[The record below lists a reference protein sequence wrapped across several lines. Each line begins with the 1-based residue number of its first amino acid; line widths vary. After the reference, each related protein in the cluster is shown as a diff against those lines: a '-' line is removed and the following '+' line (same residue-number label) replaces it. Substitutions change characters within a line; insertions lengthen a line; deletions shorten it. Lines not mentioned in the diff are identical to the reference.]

1 MAAFVGLK
9 LVPLPLLLLSLSS
22 SETAEA
28 GHLTMPALSAMGFR
42 LPLLGGKLISLRHRQ
57 TIDTSSKTSAPD

>member
-9 LVPLPLLLLSLSS
+9 LAPLPLLLLSLSS

-28 GHLTMPALSAMGFR
+28 GHLTMPAPSAMGF
-42 LPLLGGKLISLRHRQ
+42 Q
-57 TIDTSSKTSAPD
+57 APFAGRKANLAST